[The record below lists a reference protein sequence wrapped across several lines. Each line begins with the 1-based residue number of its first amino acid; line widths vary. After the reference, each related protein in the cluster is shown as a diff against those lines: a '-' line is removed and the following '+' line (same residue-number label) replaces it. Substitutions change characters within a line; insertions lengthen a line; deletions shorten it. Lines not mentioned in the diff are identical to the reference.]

1 MTRGFNDSSY
11 IDVKPN
17 IGGQLNI
24 GVRACNEYGCS
35 DWFYEM
41 VTVGTEFNPQEL
53 TKLRP

>member
-53 TKLRP
+53 TKRRP